1 MSTNASDA
9 KSGIAAM
16 PSPHSV
22 DRTVERIEALLADR
36 GVKLFAAIDHSGE
49 AAAAGIPMHPTK
61 LLLFGNPKAGTP
73 VMVASPTAAIDLP
86 LKILVYEDSDGRV
99 WVAYNTL
106 AYLKA
111 RHGIATELVQNLAV
125 VEAIAAKAVE

>member
-1 MSTNASDA
+1 MSTNALDA
-9 KSGIAAM
+9 ESGIAAL

-22 DRTVERIEALLADR
+22 ERTVEHLEALLHAK
-36 GVKLFAAIDHSGE
+36 GIKLFATIDHSGE
-49 AAAAGIPMHPTK
+49 AVAAGIPMRPTK
-61 LLLFGNPKAGTP
+61 LILFGNPKAGTP

-86 LKILVYEDSDGRV
+86 LKILVYEDSEGRV